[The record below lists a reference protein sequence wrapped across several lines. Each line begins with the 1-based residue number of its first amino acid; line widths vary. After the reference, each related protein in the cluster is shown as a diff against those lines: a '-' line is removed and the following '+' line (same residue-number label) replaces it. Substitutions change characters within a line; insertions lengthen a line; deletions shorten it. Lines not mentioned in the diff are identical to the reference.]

1 LSPLFTSPKLAAT
14 ILPAQPQLLCKLNKS
29 QTAPNPASVQTTFPA
44 PPAIREDRLRIR
56 KSRRRLQSASDPL
69 IAGTNVFRHCFFKYT
84 TLNGAGTLPLPPDS
98 RITAMDGLLQI
109 ELTSHERDVLLRG
122 LRYVRSAIMLETRE
136 PCADDTRVRS
146 GLLDEIQNL
155 SQRLENTDPLPVNY

>member
-1 LSPLFTSPKLAAT
+1 
-14 ILPAQPQLLCKLNKS
+14 
-29 QTAPNPASVQTTFPA
+29 
-44 PPAIREDRLRIR
+44 
-56 KSRRRLQSASDPL
+56 
-69 IAGTNVFRHCFFKYT
+69 
-84 TLNGAGTLPLPPDS
+84 
-98 RITAMDGLLQI
+98 MDGLLQI

-136 PCADDTRVRS
+136 PSADDTRIRS

>member
-1 LSPLFTSPKLAAT
+1 
-14 ILPAQPQLLCKLNKS
+14 
-29 QTAPNPASVQTTFPA
+29 
-44 PPAIREDRLRIR
+44 
-56 KSRRRLQSASDPL
+56 
-69 IAGTNVFRHCFFKYT
+69 VFRHCFFNYT

-136 PCADDTRVRS
+136 PSADDTRVRS